1 MNSDARQSCKGASAV
16 CLWLWEFPRAV
27 GKELPIQC
35 SNENKTVLSDHCV
48 VSVPHSK
55 RNPMALVT
63 ENQATLI
70 D

>member
-1 MNSDARQSCKGASAV
+1 V
-16 CLWLWEFPRAV
+16 PLAV
-27 GKELPIQC
+27 GVSQGGGKRMQLPIQC